1 MTAKARTEIERLRAE
16 LNRHN
21 HLYYVEAKPEIADL
35 EFDMLLKKLEALEQQ
50 HPEYDSPDSPTRKVG
65 GTPIEG
71 FRSVAHRLPMLS
83 IDNVYDEAEL
93 AEFDAR
99 VRKLLSAEE
108 VEYTAEYKIDGVA
121 ISLVYEEG
129 LLTLALTR
137 GNGREGDDIT
147 HNALTI
153 RGLPLRLETK
163 KPPKVLEIRGE
174 AYIANTDFAHLRA
187 EQEKRGEE
195 PYANPRN
202 TAAGA
207 LKLLDPKLCAA
218 RKVRF
223 LAHGLGYLEGI
234 EFATHKEYLA
244 EIRKMGIPITP
255 GVRQCRGIVETQTVA
270 REMAENV
277 HSLDLEVDG
286 IVIKVNDIP
295 LRAVLGNTSKSP
307 RWLIAYKW
315 EKYEGITQVEDISI
329 NVGKTGALTPVAH
342 LKPVPIAGTTVSRAS
357 LHNADEVGRLGV
369 MIGDWVVVEKAGKI
383 IPHVLRVEEH
393 RRTGDEKPFL
403 FPTACPEC
411 GTEAIKDEGGV
422 YIRCPNPTCPAQFR
436 ETLRAFA
443 SRGAMDIE
451 GMGEKL
457 VEQLADSQLVA
468 TLPDVFRLKEKRD
481 ELINLERMGEKSVDA
496 LLKGIEAALHRPLWR
511 LLVGMRILHIG
522 QRNAQLLADHF
533 GTLDEIASQSEEAL
547 ASVEG
552 IGPII
557 AKSIHTFFS
566 SDAGKT
572 LVNDLRS
579 LGVHF
584 GEPVPESARKKVG
597 ILTGKSVVVTGTL
610 SRYTREQI
618 QELIQQHGG
627 KPAGSV
633 SKKTAYLVA
642 GEEAGSKLD
651 KARDLGVPILTEDEF
666 IALIEET

>member
-21 HLYYVEAKPEIADL
+21 HLYYVEAKPEITDL
-35 EFDMLLKKLEALEQQ
+35 EFDMLLKRLEALEQQ

-65 GTPIEG
+65 GAAIEG
-71 FRSVAHRLPMLS
+71 FRSVPHRLPMLS

-99 VRKLLSAEE
+99 VRKLLGVEE

-121 ISLVYEEG
+121 ISLIYEEG
-129 LLTLALTR
+129 RLTLALTR

-147 HNALTI
+147 HNALTL

-223 LAHGLGYLEGI
+223 LAHGVGYLEGI
-234 EFATHKEYLA
+234 EYATHKEFLA
-244 EIRKMGIPITP
+244 GIRKMGIPITP
-255 GVRQCRGIVETQTVA
+255 GVRQCRGIAETQAVA

-286 IVIKVNDIP
+286 IVVKVNEIP

-315 EKYEGITQVEDISI
+315 EKYEGTTQVEDISI
-329 NVGKTGALTPVAH
+329 NVGKTGTLTPVAH
-342 LKPVPIAGTTVSRAS
+342 LKPVQIAGTTVSRAS

-393 RRTGDEKPFL
+393 RRTGDEMPFL
-403 FPTACPEC
+403 FPTHCPEC
-411 GTEAIKDEGGV
+411 GTEAVKDEGGV

-451 GMGEKL
+451 GLGEKL
-457 VEQLADSQLVA
+457 VEQLVDSGLVT
-468 TLPDVFRLKEKRD
+468 TLPDVFRLKDRRD

-496 LLKGIEAALHRPLWR
+496 LLKGIEAARNRPLWR
-511 LLVGMRILHIG
+511 LLAGMRILHIG
-522 QRNAQLLADHF
+522 QRNAQLLADRF
-533 GTLDEIASQSEEAL
+533 GTLDAIASQSEEAL
-547 ASVEG
+547 ANVEG

-572 LVNDLRS
+572 LVSDLRE

-584 GEPVPESARKKVG
+584 GEPIPESAQKKEG

-610 SRYTREQI
+610 TRFTREQV
-618 QELIQQHGG
+618 QELIHQHGG

-651 KARDLGVPILTEDEF
+651 KAKELGIPILTEDEF
-666 IALIEET
+666 VALIEGQ

>member
-21 HLYYVEAKPEIADL
+21 HLYYVEAKPEITDL
-35 EFDMLLKKLEALEQQ
+35 EFDMLLKRLEALEQQ

-65 GTPIEG
+65 GAAIEG
-71 FRSVAHRLPMLS
+71 FRSVPHRLPMLS

-99 VRKLLSAEE
+99 VRKLLGVEE

-121 ISLVYEEG
+121 ISLIYEEG
-129 LLTLALTR
+129 RLTLALTR

-147 HNALTI
+147 HNALTL

-223 LAHGLGYLEGI
+223 LAHGVGYLEGI
-234 EFATHKEYLA
+234 EYATHKEFLA
-244 EIRKMGIPITP
+244 GIRKMGIPITP
-255 GVRQCRGIVETQTVA
+255 GVRQCRGIAETQAVA

-286 IVIKVNDIP
+286 IVVKVNEIP

-315 EKYEGITQVEDISI
+315 EKYEGTTQVEDISI
-329 NVGKTGALTPVAH
+329 NVGKTGTLTPVAH
-342 LKPVPIAGTTVSRAS
+342 LKPVQIAGTTVSRAS

-411 GTEAIKDEGGV
+411 GTEAVKDEGGV

-451 GMGEKL
+451 GLGEKL
-457 VEQLADSQLVA
+457 VEQLVDSGLVT
-468 TLPDVFRLKEKRD
+468 TLPDVFRLKDRRD

-496 LLKGIEAALHRPLWR
+496 LLKGIEAARNRPLWR
-511 LLVGMRILHIG
+511 LLAGMRILHIG
-522 QRNAQLLADHF
+522 QRNAQLLADRF
-533 GTLDEIASQSEEAL
+533 GTLDAIASQSEEAL
-547 ASVEG
+547 ANVEG

-572 LVNDLRS
+572 LVSDLRE

-584 GEPVPESARKKVG
+584 GEPIPESAQKKEG

-610 SRYTREQI
+610 TRFTREQV
-618 QELIQQHGG
+618 QELIHQHGG

-651 KARDLGVPILTEDEF
+651 KAKELGIPILTEDEF
-666 IALIEET
+666 VALIEGQ

>member
-1 MTAKARTEIERLRAE
+1 MTAKARTEIERLRTE

-21 HLYYVEAKPEIADL
+21 HLYYVEAKPEITDL
-35 EFDMLLKKLEALEQQ
+35 EFDKLLKQLEALEQQ

-65 GTPIEG
+65 GAPIEG

-99 VRKLLSAEE
+99 VRKLLKAED

-121 ISLVYEEG
+121 ISLIYEDG

-147 HNALTI
+147 HNARTI
-153 RGLPLRLETK
+153 RDLPLRLDTK

-174 AYIANTDFAHLRA
+174 AYITNPDFAHIRA
-187 EQEKRGEE
+187 EQENRGEE

-223 LAHGLGYLEGI
+223 LAHGMGYMEGI
-234 EFATHKEYLA
+234 EFATHKDFLA
-244 EIRKMGIPITP
+244 EVRKMGLPVTP
-255 GVRQCRGIVETQTVA
+255 GVRQCRGLADTQAVL
-270 REMAENV
+270 REMTENV
-277 HSLDLEVDG
+277 HALGFEVDG
-286 IVIKVNDIP
+286 IVVKVNELA
-295 LRAVLGNTSKSP
+295 LRATLGNTSKSP

-315 EKYEGITQVEDISI
+315 EKYEGTTQVEDISI

-342 LKPVPIAGTTVSRAS
+342 LKPVQIAGTTVSRAS

-403 FPTACPEC
+403 FPTHCPEC

-457 VEQLADSQLVA
+457 VEQLADSGLVKS
-468 TLPDVFRLKEKRD
+468 LPDVFRLKDKRD
-481 ELINLERMGEKSVDA
+481 ELINLERMGEKSVDG
-496 LLKGIEAALHRPLWR
+496 LLKGIEAALQRPLWR
-511 LLVGMRILHIG
+511 LLVGMRILHVG
-522 QRNAQLLADHF
+522 QRNAQLLADQF

-547 ASVEG
+547 ANVEG

-557 AKSIHTFFS
+557 AKSIHTFFA

-584 GEPVPESARKKVG
+584 GEPIPESARKKVG

-610 SRYTREQI
+610 TRFTREQI
-618 QELIQQHGG
+618 QELIHQHGG

-651 KARDLGVPILTEDEF
+651 KAKDLGIPILTEDEF
-666 IALIEET
+666 VALIEPE